1 MVEGTAKSDGQTG
14 FLQLLAQSLR
24 QVNLIK
30 LQRTTKG
37 FESKNNDSCNHS
49 HSHSQG
55 FFVSVGSSSLIYHKS
70 YLPVLI
76 H

>member
-1 MVEGTAKSDGQTG
+1 MVEGTAKSEGQTG

-24 QVNLIK
+24 QVNLFK

-37 FESKNNDSCNHS
+37 FESKNNESCNHS
-49 HSHSQG
+49 NSQG